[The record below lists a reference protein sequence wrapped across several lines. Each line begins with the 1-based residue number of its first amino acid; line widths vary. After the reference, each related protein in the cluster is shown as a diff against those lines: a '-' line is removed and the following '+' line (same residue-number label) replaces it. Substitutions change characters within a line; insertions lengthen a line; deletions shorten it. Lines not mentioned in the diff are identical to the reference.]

1 VETVFELI
9 LLSVD
14 GSEDSDKAVRLT
26 GQLARIHGSRVLVVH
41 GRDVPLVAPS
51 GRPAP
56 PLLERWETEDD
67 AQKVVEAAVSE
78 LDAAGVDARGQVLPG
93 QGRIGYKILEAAEA
107 GGADLIVLGSRGMSR
122 VEEVMIGSVSHKVIH
137 MAKCPVLLVR

>member
-1 VETVFELI
+1 VFDLV

-14 GSEDSDKAVRLT
+14 GSPDSDKAVGLT
-26 GQLARIHGSRVLVVH
+26 CQLAKVHGSQVHVVH

-56 PLLERWETEDD
+56 PLVERWETDED
-67 AQKVVEAAVSE
+67 AQELVDAAVAQ
-78 LDAAGVDARGQVLPG
+78 LQAAGVDVRGRVLPG
-93 QGRIGYKILEAAEA
+93 QGRIGYKILETAEA
-107 GGADLIVLGSRGMSR
+107 EGADLIVLGSRGMSR
-122 VEEVMIGSVSHKVIH
+122 VEEVMIGSVSHKIIH